1 MAAGNANILIEIG
14 ANLLYSIVAQTAPGV
29 PMNLTG
35 YTAAMVVRS
44 ALATAAPALL
54 TPTCTFQNAAFS
66 GTISGTTLTL
76 TSATVGTIFTQ
87 VTLSTGA
94 VVAGQALAVNGVPQN
109 CTIQT
114 YIGGGTGSGTVG
126 AQYPLSAS
134 PSGGNV
140 TAQPM
145 TAYNGTIAITATPA
159 QTAALTALLSNLPS
173 NLVSVPIGYDSLGNP
188 ANATGYQA
196 YYALE
201 ITDSSGNVTRLLQG
215 TALISPQVV

>member
-94 VVAGQALAVNGVPQN
+94 VVASA
-109 CTIQT
+109 
-114 YIGGGTGSGTVG
+114 VG
-126 AQYPLSAS
+126 AWA
-134 PSGGNV
+134 V
-140 TAQPM
+140 
-145 TAYNGTIAITATPA
+145 
-159 QTAALTALLSNLPS
+159 
-173 NLVSVPIGYDSLGNP
+173 
-188 ANATGYQA
+188 ATGPVVKSFSQV
-196 YYALE
+196 LKK
-201 ITDSSGNVTRLLQG
+201 NCRL
-215 TALISPQVV
+215 AAVS